1 MEVIFS
7 DEDLEPLPQKAQEK
21 PEKTKKSAERS
32 LNGGAAAPPRPE
44 LPPVVPREESLFGD
58 LEDALGLEPVFAP
71 APGPFGAPPARL
83 PNWIDAP
90 KEALPS
96 AADPKLSIPVPAFES
111 DPFDAPPPKEIKT
124 LRPRS
129 KALARKASDKHMEEV
144 PTGPLIITS
153 PDDVAAFDVMREDG
167 TVVEVDRDT
176 CADPEVFEAER
187 MRRTRGKKPKPTKSI
202 LARAVD
208 ALSRREYSRRELG
221 RKLLQGLLEGE
232 AREDITAALDKLEGL
247 GLLSDE
253 RYAEAK
259 IRACAGRMGDSRLK
273 RELRMSGVSDEA
285 IEEAMAALEE
295 PEEVRAL
302 RIWSRRWSEPP
313 KDWKERE
320 KMVRYL
326 ATRGFGMSA
335 IQKVLR
341 GEVELPE
348 NQL

>member
-1 MEVIFS
+1 MPMEVIFT
-7 DEDLEPLPQKAQEK
+7 DEDLEPVPEAAKFK
-21 PEKTKKSAERS
+21 PEKPAKSGASS
-32 LNGGAAAPPRPE
+32 LNAPKAAVKADE
-44 LPPVVPREESLFGD
+44 PREESLFGD

-71 APGPFGAPPARL
+71 APGPFGAPPAKL
-83 PNWIDAP
+83 PDWIKTSA
-90 KEALPS
+90 ELP
-96 AADPKLSIPVPAFES
+96 PELLKNVPAFES
-111 DPFDAPPPKEIKT
+111 DPFSEEAEQEAEKPPRRK
-124 LRPRS
+124 
-129 KALARKASDKHMEEV
+129 KASGKVVGRARDAQKEKEGS
-144 PTGPLIITS
+144 PAGPRLITS
-153 PDDVAAFDVMREDG
+153 PEDIAAFDVMRDDD

-176 CADPEVFEAER
+176 CTDPEVFEAER
-187 MRRTRGKKPKPTKSI
+187 RRRSGGRKPKPVRNI
-202 LARAVD
+202 LTRAVD

-221 RKLLQGLLEGE
+221 RKLLQGLLKGE
-232 AREDITAALDKLEGL
+232 TREEITAALDKLEGM

-259 IRACAGRMGDSRLK
+259 IRSCAGRMGDMRLK

-285 IEEAMAALEE
+285 IEEAMSALEE

-326 ATRGFGMSA
+326 ATRGFSMSA

-348 NQL
+348 NHM

>member
-1 MEVIFS
+1 MPMEVIFT
-7 DEDLEPLPQKAQEK
+7 DEDLEPVPEAAQSK
-21 PEKTKKSAERS
+21 PEKPAKSGAS
-32 LNGGAAAPPRPE
+32 PFHTPKAAAKAAEPH
-44 LPPVVPREESLFGD
+44 EESLFGD

-71 APGPFGAPPARL
+71 APGPFGAPPAKL
-83 PNWIDAP
+83 PDWI
-90 KEALPS
+90 KTS
-96 AADPKLSIPVPAFES
+96 AAAPPELPQSVPVFES
-111 DPFDAPPPKEIKT
+111 DPFSEEEQKAEKPARRKRAAGKAAAGIGEAQEGNPAG
-124 LRPRS
+124 PR
-129 KALARKASDKHMEEV
+129 
-144 PTGPLIITS
+144 IITS
-153 PDDVAAFDVMREDG
+153 PEDIAAFDVMRDDG

-176 CADPEVFEAER
+176 CTDPEVFEAER
-187 MRRTRGKKPKPTKSI
+187 RRRSGGRKPKPVRNI
-202 LARAVD
+202 LTRAVD

-232 AREDITAALDKLEGL
+232 TREEITAALDKLEGM

-259 IRACAGRMGDSRLK
+259 IRSCAGRMGDMRLR

-285 IEEAMAALEE
+285 IEEAMSALEE

-326 ATRGFGMSA
+326 ATRGFSMSA

-348 NQL
+348 NEM

>member
-1 MEVIFS
+1 MPMEVIFK
-7 DEDLEPLPQKAQEK
+7 DDDLEPVPETAKSK
-21 PEKTKKSAERS
+21 PEKPLKP
-32 LNGGAAAPPRPE
+32 GASSAAPAKAAVRISE
-44 LPPVVPREESLFGD
+44 HPREESLFGD

-71 APGPFGAPPARL
+71 APGPFGAPPAKL
-83 PNWIDAP
+83 PDWIKASAEAP
-90 KEALPS
+90 PALPES
-96 AADPKLSIPVPAFES
+96 LPAFEPDDLS
-111 DPFDAPPPKEIKT
+111 DEAQVPRAGKPARRKKAERKSIRSAAEAPEAG
-124 LRPRS
+124 S
-129 KALARKASDKHMEEV
+129 A
-144 PTGPLIITS
+144 GPHIITS
-153 PDDVAAFDVMREDG
+153 PEDVAAFDVLREDG

-176 CADPEVFEAER
+176 CTDPEVFEAER
-187 MRRTRGKKPKPTKSI
+187 RRRSGGRKPKPVRNI
-202 LARAVD
+202 LTRAMD

-232 AREDITAALDKLEGL
+232 TREEISAALDKLESM

-259 IRACAGRMGDSRLK
+259 IRSCAGRMGDMRLK
-273 RELRMSGVSDEA
+273 RELRMSGVSGEA
-285 IEEAMAALEE
+285 IEEAMASLEE

-302 RIWSRRWSEPP
+302 RIWGRRWSELP

-326 ATRGFGMSA
+326 ATRGFSMSA

-348 NQL
+348 DQM